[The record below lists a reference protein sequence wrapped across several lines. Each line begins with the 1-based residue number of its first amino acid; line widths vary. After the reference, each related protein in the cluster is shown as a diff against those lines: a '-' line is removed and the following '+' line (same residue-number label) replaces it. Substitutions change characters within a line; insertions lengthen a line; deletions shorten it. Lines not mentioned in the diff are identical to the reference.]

1 MELQG
6 DTGRI
11 ILTYYAKSINII
23 AGGKGGSVV
32 FDDEGTK
39 GGAHPQHQ
47 HTTTFWARIYHLMVV
62 SELTDNGCI
71 V

>member
-23 AGGKGGSVV
+23 AGGKGGGVV
-32 FDDEGTK
+32 SKMKERRRRD
-39 GGAHPQHQ
+39 GAHINIS
-47 HTTTFWARIYHLMVV
+47 TTFWARIYHLMVV

-71 V
+71 I